1 MNNFFCIIIKFK
13 VVQKVQLLQVAILIF
28 HKNVM
33 QKLNFL
39 KFLVQSLQT
48 VYVYVLM
55 KKVDTE
61 AGIDPDIVELNI

>member
-1 MNNFFCIIIKFK
+1 M
-13 VVQKVQLLQVAILIF
+13 QLLQVAILIF